1 MLRFD
6 DIELEVRDIG
16 PAESFH
22 DSMFVLRGAAPQAF
36 IGDLAYGLMHPY
48 MADNHNPDWMRALA
62 RLQSELDED
71 TLLHV
76 GHGATLTPAFLPW
89 QAAYLERFERAI
101 RSADWR
107 DPSGAEAEVIATM
120 QEYLPSEALLL
131 FLQLSIAPNARR
143 LGVL

>member
-1 MLRFD
+1 
-6 DIELEVRDIG
+6 
-16 PAESFH
+16 
-22 DSMFVLRGAAPQAF
+22 
-36 IGDLAYGLMHPY
+36 

-62 RLQSELDED
+62 RLQSEFDED

-107 DPSGAEAEVIATM
+107 DPSGAEAEVIASDAGIPA
-120 QEYLPSEALLL
+120 QRNSPLLPAAVDRAQRATPWRPVMLHKGQDEGRSLAPDGMPALHT
-131 FLQLSIAPNARR
+131 
-143 LGVL
+143 